1 MDVDTNVA
9 YEKPINFT
17 NGTFISQH
25 ASEEERPCK
34 QTQFPT
40 RTTPMYYIYICT
52 VICDRDENSHTVNSP
67 QTYSFRARVAYKDD
81 VNAGNKLPSSNDTW
95 KV

>member
-25 ASEEERPCK
+25 ASEDERPCK
-34 QTQFPT
+34 QTQFPP
-40 RTTPMYYIYICT
+40 RPTPMYFIYT
-52 VICDRDENSHTVNSP
+52 QKYVTEAKSHTQLTHHDHIISM
-67 QTYSFRARVAYKDD
+67 QDWRIRV
-81 VNAGNKLPSSNDTW
+81 T
-95 KV
+95 

>member
-25 ASEEERPCK
+25 ASEEERPC
-34 QTQFPT
+34 
-40 RTTPMYYIYICT
+40 
-52 VICDRDENSHTVNSP
+52 
-67 QTYSFRARVAYKDD
+67 
-81 VNAGNKLPSSNDTW
+81 
-95 KV
+95 